1 MNDLKDLK
9 PDELLTLMESM
20 QDQLEKQHTQLETLR
35 TENYK
40 ALKTVS
46 DLSSENSTLRSELQ
60 KKSDTIVSQNK
71 KLKDQAIDRKSVV

>member
-35 TENYK
+35 T
-40 ALKTVS
+40 
-46 DLSSENSTLRSELQ
+46 
-60 KKSDTIVSQNK
+60 
-71 KLKDQAIDRKSVV
+71 